1 MAETVIKRSLEGT
14 VVSDKMEKTVVVSVE
29 RKFGHSK
36 YKKQI
41 KRSARYKAHDAGNT
55 AAIGDRVVIQECRPL
70 SKDKRWILKDIVE
83 KAV

>member
-1 MAETVIKRSLEGT
+1 MDQKVIKRSLEGT

-29 RKFGHSK
+29 RQFGHSK

-41 KRSARYKAHDAGNT
+41 KRSARYKAHDAGN
-55 AAIGDRVVIQECRPL
+55 AAAVGDRVVIQECRPL

>member
-1 MAETVIKRSLEGT
+1 MAQTVIKRSLEGT

-41 KRSARYKAHDAGNT
+41 KRSDRYKAHDAGNT
-55 AAIGDRVVIQECRPL
+55 AAIGDRVIIQECRPL

>member
-1 MAETVIKRSLEGT
+1 MSQTVIKRTLEGT

-29 RKFGHSK
+29 RQFTHSK

-41 KRSARYKAHDAGNT
+41 RRSVRYKAHDAGNS
-55 AAIGDRVVIQECRPL
+55 AGIGDRVIIQECRPL
-70 SKDKRWILKDIVE
+70 SKDKHWILKEIVE

>member
-1 MAETVIKRSLEGT
+1 MDQTVIKRSLEGT

-29 RKFGHSK
+29 RQFGHSK

-41 KRSARYKAHDAGNT
+41 KRTERYKAHDAGNT

>member
-1 MAETVIKRSLEGT
+1 MTQTIIKRTLEGT

-29 RKFGHSK
+29 RQFGHSK

-55 AAIGDRVVIQECRPL
+55 AGVGDKVVIQECRPL
-70 SKDKRWILKDIVE
+70 SKDKRWILKEIVE

>member
-1 MAETVIKRSLEGT
+1 MDQTVIKRSLEGT
-14 VVSDKMEKTVVVSVE
+14 VVSDKMEKTVVVLVE
-29 RKFGHSK
+29 RQFGHSK

-55 AAIGDRVVIQECRPL
+55 AAVGDRVVIQECRPL
-70 SKDKRWILKDIVE
+70 SKDKRWMLKDILE

>member
-1 MAETVIKRSLEGT
+1 MVQTVIKRSLEGT

-36 YKKQI
+36 YGKQI
-41 KRSARYKAHDAGNT
+41 KRTARYKAHDAGNT